1 MSLLNMSLL
10 NMSLLIDS
18 QYDFNMSLLSV
29 LPHIR
34 LLAYQYDF
42 LLPSR

>member
-1 MSLLNMSLL
+1 MRLLNVSLLNVSLLNMSLL
-10 NMSLLIDS
+10 K
-18 QYDFNMSLLSV
+18 MSLLSV

-42 LLPSR
+42 LLSFR